1 MTDTIMYHEGSRR
14 LQDQFDSRRISDRL
28 EQKLTRTQF
37 TAADKVFIEGLPYF
51 FLATADAAGRPDCSY
66 KGGMPG
72 FVRVTGPSE
81 LAFPD
86 YDGNGMF
93 KSLGNM
99 LVNPAVGML
108 FIAMH
113 GKPQRLRVNGEAVV
127 SDDDP
132 LLAETVCAQLIVRV
146 AARAIFPN
154 CPRYIPSMELTEPS
168 IYAPRSGC
176 ETPEPAWKGFADFKD
191 YIHPRQPT
199 FKG

>member
-1 MTDTIMYHEGSRR
+1 MSDSIMYHDGNRR

-28 EQKLTRTQF
+28 EQRLTRTRF
-37 TAADKVFIEGLPYF
+37 TPDDKAFIGSAAYF
-51 FLATADAAGRPDCSY
+51 FLATADAQGRPDCSF

-72 FVRVTGPSE
+72 FVRVTDESE

-99 LVNPAVGML
+99 LVNPAVGLL

-113 GKPQRLRVNGEAVV
+113 GKPQRLRVNGTATVN
-127 SDDDP
+127 SDDP
-132 LLAETVCAQLIVRV
+132 MLGETVGAQLMVRV
-146 AARAIFPN
+146 TVRAIFPN
-154 CPRYIPSMELTEPS
+154 CPRYIPSMQMTEPS
-168 IYAPRSGC
+168 IYAPRPGC
-176 ETPEPAWKGFADFKD
+176 EPPEPAWKGFADFKD
-191 YIHPRQPT
+191 HVHPRQPT